1 MKVELKEV
9 SVGYQTPLVEGANAL
24 LESGDLVALLG
35 RNGAGKSTLLRH
47 LAGLLP
53 LLSGTVLV
61 GGQPIHQLSES
72 QRARLM
78 SVVTTRRSRAPQLT
92 AFEVVGLGRSPYTNR
107 MGRLSNHDR
116 AVVEE
121 SLELVGIS
129 HLAHRYVSQISDGEN
144 QRVMI
149 ARALAQDTPVI
160 LLDEPTAFLDL
171 PNRYDLALLL
181 KRLSSERQKVIVFS
195 THDLDIALQLCNR
208 IMLIHNQQLT
218 TLPTSEMKESHFIQ
232 QLFSSDQIDFD
243 PQTGAVHIRL

>member
-1 MKVELKEV
+1 
-9 SVGYQTPLVEGANAL
+9 
-24 LESGDLVALLG
+24 
-35 RNGAGKSTLLRH
+35 
-47 LAGLLP
+47 
-53 LLSGTVLV
+53 
-61 GGQPIHQLSES
+61 
-72 QRARLM
+72 M
-78 SVVTTRRSRAPQLT
+78 SVVTTRRSRVPQLT

-181 KRLSSERQKVIVFS
+181 KKLSSERQKVIVFS
-195 THDLDIALQLCNR
+195 THDLDVALQLCNR
-208 IMLIHNQQLT
+208 IMLIHDQQLT
-218 TLPTSEMKESHFIQ
+218 TLPTSEMKESHLIQ